1 MTIQEQLKEF
11 DKTYPLRK
19 AAIGKKEFLYRYQR
33 NGEITIVLF
42 TGGIG
47 KTELFWELFQALSS
61 RYSVLGFDYQEEYTS
76 NRELADAV
84 AALLIQLG
92 AKRNYLFGQ
101 SYGGLMAQVLAK
113 YHPEV
118 VEGLIL
124 TNTGTLARDMG
135 REGRAGMEEL
145 IGELRQITKVL
156 RHVPLRLV
164 KSAIWPMVNKK
175 LEGYSREQKE
185 YVAQVVRVL
194 MEELPVPYV
203 EHVCALVLDLKNYW
217 NQVPEDFAGY
227 KGRVMLML
235 AEKDTTFHPVVKKAL
250 VAIMPEP
257 VIRTDISGGHL
268 AMLLETDRYVDAITE
283 FLGGTAE

>member
-1 MTIQEQLKEF
+1 MTIQEQLNEF
-11 DKTYPLRK
+11 NKTYPLRA
-19 AAIGKKEFLYRYQR
+19 AAIGKKEFLYRYHR

-61 RYSVLGFDYQEEYTS
+61 RYSVLGFDYQDGYAT
-76 NRELADAV
+76 NRELTDAV
-84 AALLIQLG
+84 AVLLTQLG

>member
-47 KTELFWELFQALSS
+47 KKELFWELFQALSS
-61 RYSVLGFDYQEEYTS
+61 RYSVLGFDYQDGYAT
-76 NRELADAV
+76 NRELTDAV
-84 AALLIQLG
+84 AVLLTQLG

-203 EHVCALVLDLKNYW
+203 EHVCALVMDLKNYW